1 MPCHKV
7 GISLA
12 LEQMKL
18 KKIKA
23 KKHDKA
29 ANKVE
34 FVTERSKPKNDTG
47 INLNIVNLNSPLHG
61 FDPSALAPWQG
72 RPNVPATL

>member
-1 MPCHKV
+1 
-7 GISLA
+7 
-12 LEQMKL
+12 MKL

-29 ANKVE
+29 ANKAE

-47 INLNIVNLNSPLHG
+47 INLNIVNCSSGEKNIERVKIK
-61 FDPSALAPWQG
+61 F
-72 RPNVPATL
+72 

>member
-47 INLNIVNLNSPLHG
+47 INLNIVNCSSGEKNIERVKIK
-61 FDPSALAPWQG
+61 F
-72 RPNVPATL
+72 